1 MASCKEWWLA
11 DSMKGAGALA
21 GCEGQE
27 ERKREGSWGF
37 PSCLTCRARLS
48 RTPSLATLNQIKKVH
63 LLASPKVLKLWRGGE
78 NGTTLYLLFQASIAA
93 LPRTLK
99 SLWERTPCKEWGE
112 RGAETLEATELK
124 NWHAGTVNYSR
135 PAWEKSAVVSL
146 ALWLPLFSTDAY
158 QPSLACGYKYLRSNR
173 TVSSIYES
181 VAITVSYMRIC
192 TR

>member
-1 MASCKEWWLA
+1 MVVSGQYERGRCVGRLWR
-11 DSMKGAGALA
+11 AG
-21 GCEGQE
+21 GEE
-27 ERKREGSWGF
+27 ERGQLG
-37 PSCLTCRARLS
+37 LS
-48 RTPSLATLNQIKKVH
+48 ILPYVQGAPFANSKPGHAKQNKKVH
-63 LLASPKVLKLWRGGE
+63 LLTSPRVLKLWRGGE

-93 LPRTLK
+93 LARTLK

-192 TR
+192 AR